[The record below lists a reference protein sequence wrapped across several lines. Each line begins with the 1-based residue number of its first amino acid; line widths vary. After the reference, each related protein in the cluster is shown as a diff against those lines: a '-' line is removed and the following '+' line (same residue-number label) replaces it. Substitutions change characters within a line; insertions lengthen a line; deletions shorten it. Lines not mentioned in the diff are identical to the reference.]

1 VFKCAANIVQM
12 KNRQQ
17 PLNTILPKNVGS
29 HFQMDLIEM
38 PFSQGYRY
46 ILRVV
51 DHMSCFGY
59 IAPIKLKEAKEIGR
73 QVVKIIST
81 SVAPQILQFDNG
93 HEVSLFRL
101 MYDIQNV
108 TSFSVYCV
116 TNDLCLYFL
125 NINQLVYG
133 KMP

>member
-1 VFKCAANIVQM
+1 MLKCTANRVQT
-12 KNRQQ
+12 KNWQQ
-17 PLNTILPKNVGS
+17 PLNMILPKKVGS
-29 HFQMDLIEM
+29 RFQMDLIEM

-59 IAPIKLKEAKEIGR
+59 VAPIKLKEAEEIGR

-93 HEVSLFRL
+93 RKVSLFRL
-101 MYDIQNV
+101 MYDIHNV
-108 TSFSVYCV
+108 TLFSVYCV
-116 TNDLCLYFL
+116 ANDICLYFL